1 MGGLVDNVATY
12 VHTYT
17 AEVYKPEAPFHGWK
31 FYSDHNQEIFKEH
44 RHRGSFEIE
53 TTFIHP
59 KERVFKSKRVTV
71 DLDKLQENEWYDIRL
86 VAVFTMNPKD
96 KLQ

>member
-1 MGGLVDNVATY
+1 MDNVATY

-17 AEVYKPEAPFHGWK
+17 AEVYKEEAPFHGWK

-59 KERVFKSKRVTV
+59 KERNLKTNRVAV
-71 DLDKLQENEWYDIRL
+71 DLDNMVEDEWYEIRL

-96 KLQ
+96 QLQ